1 MPNLPLSRDQLAK
14 FLPNQETI
22 RAFEELMNYVGEAGP
37 AGTDEI
43 LALLNGLRRNNT
55 AELSARMA
63 DAEAQP
69 AQRVN
74 LSAVLARLDAL
85 EQLAARRSN
94 LSAILTRIENLEKLT
109 GV

>member
-1 MPNLPLSRDQLAK
+1 MPDLPLNRNQLAQ
-14 FLPNQETI
+14 FLPDQQSI
-22 RAFEELMNYVGEAGP
+22 RAFEAMMNYVGETGP
-37 AGTDEI
+37 EGIDEI

-55 AELSARMA
+55 AELVARL
-63 DAEAQP
+63 DDNDAQP

-85 EQLAARRSN
+85 EQLVARSGN
-94 LSAILTRIENLEKLT
+94 LSAILNRIENLEKLT